1 VNGRKKQVSIFVD
14 GSFSCAVNEEI
25 AATAGLKIG
34 QLLSAKQIVKLKQ
47 TDLFQSCFGAALY
60 YLGYRP
66 RSEAEVRK
74 RLYRRGFNDEVVNKV
89 IIRLKEC
96 RHIDDVAFAN
106 YWKENRLSFKPRSKR
121 LIKLELRQKGVSI
134 ETTNE
139 AVCDLDDEH
148 AAYQAGLK
156 RVSAL
161 PASDYN
167 EFFRRLSSHLRQRG
181 FDYETINSAV
191 ARLWQERQT
200 HSL

>member
-1 VNGRKKQVSIFVD
+1 
-14 GSFSCAVNEEI
+14 
-25 AATAGLKIG
+25 
-34 QLLSAKQIVKLKQ
+34 
-47 TDLFQSCFGAALY
+47 
-60 YLGYRP
+60 
-66 RSEAEVRK
+66 
-74 RLYRRGFNDEVVNKV
+74 
-89 IIRLKEC
+89 
-96 RHIDDVAFAN
+96 
-106 YWKENRLSFKPRSKR
+106 
-121 LIKLELRQKGVSI
+121 VSI